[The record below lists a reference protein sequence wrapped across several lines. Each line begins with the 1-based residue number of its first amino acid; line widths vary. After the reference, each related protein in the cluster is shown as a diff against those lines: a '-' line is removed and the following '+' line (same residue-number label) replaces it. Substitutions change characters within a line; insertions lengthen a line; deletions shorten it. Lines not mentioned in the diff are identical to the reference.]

1 MWCTK
6 QPSIWTLDFLS
17 KFVCL
22 TVLLVPVWAQKP
34 CPQPAVPYA
43 ATYSNVTYDPN
54 NWSIKYICDR
64 GYTLFG
70 DPERNCLNGKWKG
83 DLPTCAV
90 NVALHKPASSS
101 SFTNGGQPQNAVDGR
116 TSTVHEG
123 RQCTETKSEKSPWW
137 TVDLLVP
144 VKVHHVRLTTRCCD
158 DLPIKNAEIR
168 VGNSTTPANNPLCN
182 WIPKALDEGITETF
196 ECVEPLTGRY
206 VSVVRSGV
214 EAVLSLC
221 EVEVFSTHGLSIAS
235 CSEAANPD
243 DLAVF
248 DNSCFH
254 FLPTEVSGFDEATDK
269 CAEEKYA
276 LLNNLTDATKTF
288 LTSKIDQERDSSKS
302 LMLWLGTKR
311 HRTNFRGEEWRW
323 TETDNKVE
331 NIEWGRGQPNNYNQE
346 QNCAVLDSDL
356 DWGWNDLSC
365 KISAKV
371 ICRGRPSRCP
381 SPPTAEGT
389 SVTLDGNRLTYHC
402 PVGQMP
408 IGEVNQTCGPDGKWD
423 GFPIGCKPVECGQV
437 PGTDLNIFLKKNS
450 GKFKFNFYL

>member
-1 MWCTK
+1 MKLKKPWV
-6 QPSIWTLDFLS
+6 WTADFLS
-17 KFVCL
+17 YFVCL
-22 TVLLVPVWAQKP
+22 TVLVDSIKGLDN
-34 CPQPAVPYA
+34 CPHPAVPYA
-43 ATYSNVTYDPN
+43 ATYSNITYDPQ
-54 NWSIKYICDR
+54 NWSIKYVCDR

-70 DPERNCLNGKWKG
+70 EQERNCVNGKWKG
-83 DLPTCAV
+83 DLPICAV
-90 NVALHKPASSS
+90 NVALHKPAKSSS
-101 SFTNGGQPQNAVDGR
+101 VTNGGQASNAVDGR

-144 VKVHHVRLTTRCCD
+144 VKVQHVRLTTRCCD
-158 DLPIKNAEIR
+158 DLPLKNAEIR
-168 VGNSTTPANNPLCN
+168 VGNSTEPANNPLCN

-196 ECVEPLTGRY
+196 ECVEPLIGQY
-206 VSVVRSGV
+206 VSVLRSGV

-248 DNSCFH
+248 DDSCFH
-254 FLPTEVSGFDEATDK
+254 FLSTEVSGFEEATEK

-276 LLNNLTDATKTF
+276 LLNNLTDASKTF
-288 LTSKIDQERDSSKS
+288 VTTKVDQERDDSSKS
-302 LMLWLGTKR
+302 LMLWLGAKR

-323 TETDNKVE
+323 TETDGKVE
-331 NIEWGRGQPNNYNQE
+331 SIEWGRGQPNNYNQE

-389 SVTLDGNRLTYHC
+389 SVTLDGQMLTYHC
-402 PVGQMP
+402 SLGQMP
-408 IGEVNQTCGPDGKWD
+408 IGEVNQTCGADGKWD
-423 GFPIGCKPVECGQV
+423 GFPIGCKAVDCGQV
-437 PGTDLNIFLKKNS
+437 PGELTIYPNQV
-450 GKFKFNFYL
+450 